1 MNFKLHRQGMIWDT
15 LGENKAVCQEYQT
28 VIMPKSR
35 YRYQMVNP
43 VPDANQC
50 HPTGRSVIRWQ
61 TGKEMPNTRLSGVEK
76 TQLGGALGG

>member
-1 MNFKLHRQGMIWDT
+1 MIWDT
-15 LGENKAVCQEYQT
+15 IGENRAVCQEYPT

-35 YRYQMVNP
+35 YRYQMLNP

-61 TGKEMPNTRLSGVEK
+61 TGKEMPNTNTNFAPIKNALFLSLI
-76 TQLGGALGG
+76 QHNI